1 MTITTFVRTFLLSVA
16 LVFLSAC
23 ASNVTKTNQL
33 APGMT
38 AAQVKE
44 SMGEPSQTQF
54 ISNKWVWKY
63 SLHQPWVGF
72 IPYYLVFDKD
82 TQTLQQWYADQ
93 AEYRAQQELWTKA
106 AASMPTYSPPPAQAQ
121 RDAEKMVT
129 FPSRNK
135 RKCVT
140 TKDYGQLETTC
151 QDSLY

>member
-1 MTITTFVRTFLLSVA
+1 MRITTFARTFLLLVA

-93 AEYRAQQELWTKA
+93 AEYQANQSLWIKA
-106 AASMPTYSPPPAQAQ
+106 AASMPTYSPPPAPAPVQPVQ
-121 RDAEKMVT
+121 VQIRQPEPKSTTTNCRPMGHGT
-129 FPSRNK
+129 IS
-135 RKCVT
+135 CVT
-140 TKDYGQLETTC
+140 Q
-151 QDSLY
+151 